1 MTWPIWPLS
10 HPEVTITRSPVKI
23 FHLLMSLFE
32 HALTCL
38 VTCFAE
44 RRNAE
49 AEDDADMTMFYS
61 PKNQSRAEM

>member
-1 MTWPIWPLS
+1 
-10 HPEVTITRSPVKI
+10 
-23 FHLLMSLFE
+23 
-32 HALTCL
+32 

-49 AEDDADMTMFYS
+49 AEDDADMMMFYS